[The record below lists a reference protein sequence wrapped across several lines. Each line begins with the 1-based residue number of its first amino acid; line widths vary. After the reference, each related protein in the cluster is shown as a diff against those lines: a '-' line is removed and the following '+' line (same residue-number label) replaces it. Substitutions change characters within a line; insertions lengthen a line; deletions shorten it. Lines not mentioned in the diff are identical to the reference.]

1 MKRVLTIQ
9 DISCLGKC
17 SMTIALPI
25 LSVLGAEAVILPT
38 SMLSAHTAFKDFT
51 FKDLSDQI
59 DPITEQWKRDGISF
73 DAIYTGYL
81 GTMEDIEKI
90 RKLFQSFRS
99 GNTMIIVDP
108 AMADQGK
115 LYAGFDMEYVRKN
128 AELCSDADIIIP
140 NMTEASLMTGI
151 EYKEEYD
158 EEYVRTLLEKVSGLG
173 AEISILTGVS
183 MEKDKIGVMGYNRT
197 TGEYYVYQHQRVGGI
212 YHGAGDLFSSTFVGE
227 IVRGY
232 DWRDAVRIAADY
244 TVYTIEETVKD
255 PDRRWY
261 GVSFETTISHLLE
274 IS

>member
-25 LSVLGAEAVILPT
+25 LSVLGAETVILPT
-38 SMLSAHTAFKDFT
+38 SMLSAHTAFKNFT

-81 GTMEDIEKI
+81 GTIEDIEKI
-90 RKLFQSFRS
+90 RKLFQSFCS
-99 GNTMIIVDP
+99 GNMTTIVDP

-128 AELCSDADIIIP
+128 AELCADADIIIP

-158 EEYVRTLLEKVSGLG
+158 EEYIRTLLERVSGLG

-197 TGEYYVYQHQRVGGI
+197 TEEYYVYQHQRVGGI

-227 IVRGY
+227 IVKGY

-261 GVSFETTISHLLE
+261 GVSFETTIPRLLE